1 MKQIL
6 FTFTKIIKKMDIVK
20 MITSNASLKNILLQ
34 KFTSMAKEK
43 GISRIMID
51 LKKPELD
58 IEEIKETDI
67 LVNANEHY
75 FLKQFYNQ
83 NKNLIN
89 GNEL

>member
-1 MKQIL
+1 
-6 FTFTKIIKKMDIVK
+6 MDIVK
-20 MITSNASLKNILLQ
+20 MITSNPSLKNLLLQ
-34 KFTSMAKEK
+34 KFTSMAKEN
-43 GISRIMID
+43 GISKIMID
-51 LKKPELD
+51 LKKPNLE

-89 GNEL
+89 GKNEL

>member
-1 MKQIL
+1 
-6 FTFTKIIKKMDIVK
+6 MDIVK
-20 MITSNASLKNILLQ
+20 MITSNPSLKNLLLQ
-34 KFTSMAKEK
+34 KFTSMAKEN

-51 LKKPELD
+51 LKKPDLEL
-58 IEEIKETDI
+58 EEIKETDI

>member
-1 MKQIL
+1 
-6 FTFTKIIKKMDIVK
+6 MDIVK
-20 MITSNASLKNILLQ
+20 MITSNPSLKNLLLQ
-34 KFTSMAKEK
+34 KFTSMAKEN

-51 LKKPELD
+51 LKKPELE
-58 IEEIKETDI
+58 IEEIKETEI

>member
-1 MKQIL
+1 
-6 FTFTKIIKKMDIVK
+6 MDIVK
-20 MITSNASLKNILLQ
+20 MITSNPSLKNLLLQ
-34 KFTSMAKEK
+34 KFTSMAKEN

-51 LKKPELD
+51 LKKPELEL
-58 IEEIKETDI
+58 EEIKETDI

>member
-1 MKQIL
+1 
-6 FTFTKIIKKMDIVK
+6 MDIVK
-20 MITSNASLKNILLQ
+20 MITSNASLKNLLLQ

-51 LKKPELD
+51 LKKPELE

>member
-1 MKQIL
+1 
-6 FTFTKIIKKMDIVK
+6 MDIVK

-51 LKKPELD
+51 LKKPELEL
-58 IEEIKETDI
+58 EEIKETDI

>member
-1 MKQIL
+1 
-6 FTFTKIIKKMDIVK
+6 
-20 MITSNASLKNILLQ
+20 
-34 KFTSMAKEK
+34 MAKEN
-43 GISRIMID
+43 GISKIMID
-51 LKKPELD
+51 LKKPNLE

-89 GNEL
+89 GKNEL

>member
-1 MKQIL
+1 
-6 FTFTKIIKKMDIVK
+6 MDIVK
-20 MITSNASLKNILLQ
+20 MITSNASLKNLLLQ

-51 LKKPELD
+51 LKKPELE

-83 NKNLIN
+83 NKKLIN
-89 GNEL
+89 GNEI

>member
-1 MKQIL
+1 
-6 FTFTKIIKKMDIVK
+6 MDIVK
-20 MITSNASLKNILLQ
+20 MITSNPSLKNLLLQ
-34 KFTSMAKEK
+34 KFTSMAKEN

-51 LKKPELD
+51 LKKPELEL
-58 IEEIKETDI
+58 EEIKETEI